1 MKFRT
6 ACSRNLPAAFVIA
19 VAAAACAQGA
29 QNSNTISTDPQDWPM
44 YNYDS
49 FGTRCNRGENILSTS
64 TVHGLHEKWRF
75 WTAGDVYATPA
86 VVDNTVYFG
95 DSSGVFYAVS
105 SNGRL
110 IWQINVAGPVTASAL
125 VANNVVVFGDLAGYI
140 YGVERGTGV
149 VRWHVHPN
157 PSGVSRIWG
166 SATSIGN
173 DVVIGIGSNEK
184 FVNQEPG
191 FRGSVVR
198 INPEIG
204 SVIWQTFLV
213 TAEEAQA
220 GASGAGV
227 WSTPTYDPGSG
238 LVYVSTGNSYTPPA
252 SHSSDAVLA
261 LDAGTGDIKWSYQA
275 TSADVGQTDQD
286 FGDSPHLYSVGDHPV
301 IGIGQKSG
309 RFFVLDAAN
318 GKSLNSPLQVVPECH
333 DSNGLFATGAVVR
346 DHFYAPGQ
354 NCKYPF
360 GSILPTP
367 TGQLTA
373 IKYDGSGTFWQK
385 ITLFE
390 NATSGVAVAN
400 GVIYYSTVGLS
411 GNLLAVDAE
420 TGKTLANV
428 FIGWGVSGPS
438 VSRGQVYVGTGTKF
452 AAGVY
457 TPPSLVALGL

>member
-1 MKFRT
+1 MKFGT
-6 ACSRNLPAAFVIA
+6 ACSRYLRTAFAFTA
-19 VAAAACAQGA
+19 VVACAQGV
-29 QNSNTISTDPQDWPM
+29 QNSTTISADLQDWPM

-49 FGTRCNRGENILSTS
+49 FGTRWNRGENILNTS

-95 DSSGVFYAVS
+95 DSSGAFYAVTN
-105 SNGRL
+105 NGRL

-125 VANNVVVFGDLAGYI
+125 VSNNIVVFGDLAGYI
-140 YGVERGTGV
+140 YGVERSTGV
-149 VRWHVHPN
+149 VRWQVHPN
-157 PSGVSRIWG
+157 PSSVSQIWG
-166 SATSIGN
+166 SAVSIGS
-173 DVVIGIGSNEK
+173 DIVIGIGSDEDLAQ
-184 FVNQEPG
+184 QEPG
-191 FRGSVVR
+191 FSGSVVR
-198 INPEIG
+198 VDPSNG
-204 SVIWQTFLV
+204 NVIWQTFLV

-220 GASGAGV
+220 GGSGAGI
-227 WSTPTYDPGSG
+227 WSTPTYDPASG
-238 LVYVSTGNSYTPPA
+238 LVYVSTGNSYTAPA

-261 LDAGTGDIKWSYQA
+261 LEVSTGNVKWTYQA
-275 TSADVGQTDQD
+275 TSADVGQADQD
-286 FGDSPHLYSVGDHPV
+286 FGDSPHLYLLADHLV

-309 RFFVLDAAN
+309 RFFVLDAAD
-318 GKSLNSPLQVVPECH
+318 GTPLSSPLQVVPECQG
-333 DSNGLFATGAVVR
+333 SNGLFATGAVVR

-360 GSILPTP
+360 GSILPP
-367 TGQLTA
+367 ATGQLTA
-373 IKYDGSGTFWQK
+373 IKSDGSGKFWQK
-385 ITLFE
+385 VTLFE

-400 GVIYYSTVGLS
+400 GVVYYSIVGLS

-428 FIGWGVSGPS
+428 FIGWGASGPS

-452 AAGVY
+452 AAGIY